1 VLGAD
6 CTKILTPNTH
16 TSFRRRSGGLNE
28 KKKKEKKKERKEKR
42 KERKRNMGHLGMSSS
57 C

>member
-28 KKKKEKKKERKEKR
+28 KKKKEKKKKKKRKKGKKEKE
-42 KERKRNMGHLGMSSS
+42 KWAVSV
-57 C
+57 